1 MMMKTNIMKHLILFA
16 VIALS
21 LGCADLNQEP
31 EGALTSS
38 NPISS
43 VSELQKYVNQFY
55 EETFRI
61 QPANLQSAGIA
72 FDDQYSDNMACS
84 SVPSLLDGTRS
95 VSSAASPAEYTKIR
109 SLNFL
114 FANINNC
121 KGNQADIDQYTGE
134 AYFFRAYYYFNMV
147 CKYGDITWIDR
158 VLDASSEQMK
168 LKRDSRADVINHI
181 LSDLDNAINL
191 LNTKSNSSTMRLHK
205 DVALAFK
212 SRVALFEGTWQK
224 YHKAK
229 NDPFFTAG
237 ITDAR
242 INNYLEQ
249 ARDAALAIIQSG
261 RWKIYSTSN
270 PLTDYKN
277 LFITKDL
284 STNSEVLF
292 WKKYDAKVVGNNVTR
307 YCNKGGGNIGLT
319 LSLVNDY
326 LTRDGRIFTGAERDE
341 AQKKYGKELDPALRD
356 PRLCQTVARP
366 GERLRPLTSNAAYIY
381 MPEFSPII
389 TEVALPVMWANPTGY
404 SLLKFIEVD
413 CTDAAADDELKGE
426 CPAIQ
431 FRYAEVLL
439 NYAEALAEL
448 EGASAQEK
456 IAKALQP
463 LRDRVGM
470 PGIDF
475 QREYNT
481 DPDYPFHHLEATIQV
496 VRRERRIELAC
507 EGIRMFD
514 IFRWAAADI
523 LIANKEMLGALFT
536 GSNMEA
542 ANTAGG
548 YFKGNLIYDK
558 PTGNN
563 LYLSGKPG
571 DTKRYI
577 SPYKGVCPNGLTFN
591 VNRDY
596 LYPISLDEIALTGN
610 MWKQNPG
617 W

>member
-147 CKYGDITWIDR
+147 CKYGDITWIDK

-168 LKRDSRADVINHI
+168 LKRDSRADVIDHI

-191 LNTKSNSSTMRLHK
+191 LSTKSNSSTMRLHK

-249 ARDAALAIIQSG
+249 ARDAALAIIQSC

-341 AQKKYGKELDPALRD
+341 AQKTYGKELDPALRD

-456 IAKALQP
+456 ITKALQP

-481 DPDYPFHHLEATIQV
+481 DPDYPFHYLEATIQV

>member
-1 MMMKTNIMKHLILFA
+1 MMKTNIMKQLILFA

-21 LGCADLNQEP
+21 FGCADLNQEP

-61 QPANLQSAGIA
+61 QPANLQSTGIA

-114 FANINNC
+114 FANIGNC
-121 KGNQADIDQYTGE
+121 KGNQADIDHYTGE

-168 LKRDSRADVINHI
+168 LKRDSRADVIDHI

-191 LNTKSNSSTMRLHK
+191 LSTKSNSSTMRLHK

-237 ITDAR
+237 ITDGR

-326 LTRDGRIFTGAERDE
+326 LTRDGGIFNGAERDE
-341 AQKKYGKELDPALRD
+341 AQKTYGKELDPVLRD

-381 MPEFSPII
+381 MPTFSPII

-404 SLLKFIEVD
+404 SLLKFIEID

-475 QREYNT
+475 QREYNA
-481 DPDYPFHHLEATIQV
+481 DPDYPFHNLEATIQV

-507 EGIRMFD
+507 EGMRMFD

-542 ANTAGG
+542 ANTADG

-571 DTKRYI
+571 DAKRYI

>member
-1 MMMKTNIMKHLILFA
+1 MMKTNIMKHLILFA

-21 LGCADLNQEP
+21 FGCADLNQEP

-95 VSSAASPAEYTKIR
+95 VSSAASHAEYTKIR

-147 CKYGDITWIDR
+147 CKYGDITWIDK

-168 LKRDSRADVINHI
+168 LKRDSRADVIDHI

-191 LNTKSNSSTMRLHK
+191 LSTKSNSSTMRLHK

-249 ARDAALAIIQSG
+249 ARDAALAVIQSG
-261 RWKIYSTSN
+261 RWKIYSTSK

-326 LTRDGRIFTGAERDE
+326 LTRDGRIFTVAERDE
-341 AQKKYGKELDPALRD
+341 AQKTYGKELDPTLRD

-404 SLLKFIEVD
+404 SLLKFIEID

-571 DTKRYI
+571 DAKRYI